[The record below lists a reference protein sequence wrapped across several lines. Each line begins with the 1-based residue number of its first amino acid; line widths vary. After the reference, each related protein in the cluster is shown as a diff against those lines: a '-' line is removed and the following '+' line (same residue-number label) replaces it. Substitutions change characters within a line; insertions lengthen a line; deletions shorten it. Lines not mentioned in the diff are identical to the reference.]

1 MNPIDILTQYFR
13 DFPGIGERQAKRFSY
28 YLLTKDAIFLENLAQ
43 SITTLK
49 EGIAECILCHRFF
62 AHTINQP
69 DSVCDICKDP
79 KADNTQIIVVEKDAD
94 LEMIRRSKTYNG
106 LYFVLGGVVPVLEK
120 NPEQRVR
127 IRQLM
132 QRIDGLTGTVN
143 EIIIA
148 MSLTPVGEHTDE
160 YIRIALKPVTEKNNI
175 KISSLGRGLST
186 GLELEYSDTAT
197 LKSALGNRK

>member
-1 MNPIDILTQYFR
+1 MNPLDTLTQYFR
-13 DFPGIGERQAKRFSY
+13 DFPGIGERQAKRFAY
-28 YLLTKDAIFLENLAQ
+28 YLLTKDATFLENFAE

-49 EGIAECILCHRFF
+49 EGITECGLCHRFF
-62 AHTINQP
+62 AHTINQI
-69 DSVCDICKDP
+69 DSTCDICKDP

-132 QRIDGLTGTVN
+132 QRIESLAGTVN